1 MKKKLGIV
9 AALAMIVTVG
19 GVYAQW
25 SYPQVPA
32 EGMGDTKAIELTGV
46 STTTKT
52 GVINVNTDHF
62 TIEIDDADKDYY
74 GELVLSGYVTVTF
87 TPNPGVDKDVANQGI
102 PMQMVLSSTSVA
114 DLTYDFGSG
123 VVDVFTLD
131 STRPIIYSA
140 GARTMTWTITAAEI
154 ANYFKLNGKDGEKD
168 SCIYLPTHK
177 AYDDFKTALSGL
189 KLTITVSEYV
199 PTP

>member
-123 VVDVFTLD
+123 KVYVFTLD
-131 STRPIIYSA
+131 SRPIYSA
-140 GARTMTWTITAAEI
+140 DAPTKTWTITAAEI
-154 ANYFKLNGKDGEKD
+154 AIYFKLNGKDGE
-168 SCIYLPTHK
+168 
-177 AYDDFKTALSGL
+177 
-189 KLTITVSEYV
+189 
-199 PTP
+199 

>member
-87 TPNPGVDKDVANQGI
+87 TPNPGVDEIVANQGI

-123 VVDVFTLD
+123 AVKVFTLD
-131 STRPIIYSA
+131 STPIYSA
-140 GARTMTWTITAAEI
+140 GARTMTWTIEAAEI

-189 KLTITVSEYV
+189 KLTITVSERV
-199 PTP
+199 TTP